1 VYKCPHC
8 DFVERPR
15 VPRKSH
21 KKNDPPRPAQKKC
34 ITHKVTPELISC
46 ECIIKTQEVSTGWIV
61 SCQGIHQHPKPPP
74 ITLNQDAYNEFA
86 KWVKVG
92 PGIKPKNLTV
102 GNHTRE
108 GVGAAIHPAL
118 YNLDRTRYLRN
129 KVLAGSSL
137 PSSLDGIIAWAKRVD
152 FIQSSSLGGKDGHI
166 CMQNKGMLKL
176 LSEMASPMQ
185 TDSVHGFVYYH
196 SDALPQSFLYESKD
210 PALRSKADYSNEEIN
225 ITFTSIFDDV
235 LGRTVPVLVSLLF
248 GKTADH
254 YKAHFLQLFESLQ
267 VSTFE
272 EFEEKFKG
280 TTADMSA
287 AELGGFMQALREF
300 VEVKFGKEHTHKANV
315 QKFYKFCRV
324 HFIRSL
330 TRVARNGAVI
340 QPREEK
346 NFKDDV
352 MSLLDIQDFNE
363 FERAILTFKQRYPR
377 ANKWIS
383 WYLLPQRAQIMF
395 PACKTITAEDETNFR
410 ALSDNTNAQENLG
423 GDFKKTHDKA
433 KISVGQAIEH
443 AYRWCFSFFVD
454 RNLELR
460 GFNTRYSRGKL
471 SSHKKSRKKQWKNDG
486 RPPDTTK
493 ELVGVSTRRGRKNK
507 GLKEVDFQGL
517 KWGVVRD
524 EYEIANT
531 CRLDVIL
538 TLFFKMNELRLLE
551 RPMIETTELG
561 SNSLEDRSFELIR
574 RGCGDEVRFLWATEV
589 FKLQPSADGVY
600 CMWGCMKTLLHKR
613 PHAFR
618 RTLQWHILN
627 MGHCGNK
634 RCPYF
639 KPPEDHQYST
649 QLMLDRG
656 IFNWEERAS
665 VAVHEFLSSEDHP
678 VSWTMDNEDRIVQDC
693 GLGGSLGCEREW
705 RRGEIVV
712 KKWPHV
718 ALITYAVPGP
728 QLDDKG
734 EEKDEVEGASRNFQ
748 DVEEFFTVRNKVFR
762 LRAAYFSNRGHFTGC
777 LVKRASYLYYD
788 GMKDPMITTISKK
801 NPHELIKAGYFICGL
816 FYEVLDK
823 ASAAVQQAEMEAV
836 SALTILRD
844 PELASQLTNQDE
856 SEFEETVESCREVL
870 HQPWRKQQQPV
881 TDTAIQERLD
891 KLAGR
896 KNTRIAKTNTKK
908 KPNSKVQQ
916 NLLSTFQPVT
926 LSKKHPTT
934 QQGSL
939 TRQKKHQS
947 PAVQKVAP
955 KTSQEMHSPSVEHT
969 HHTRS
974 RSRLS
979 LPKNRRSPQETKH
992 TTRSGR
998 KITRKRDR
1006 DSAFDFSTSARKK
1019 T

>member
-61 SCQGIHQHPKPPP
+61 SCQGIHQHPRPPP

-254 YKAHFLQLFESLQ
+254 YKVHFLQLFESLE

-272 EFEEKFKG
+272 EF
-280 TTADMSA
+280 
-287 AELGGFMQALREF
+287 
-300 VEVKFGKEHTHKANV
+300 
-315 QKFYKFCRV
+315 
-324 HFIRSL
+324 
-330 TRVARNGAVI
+330 
-340 QPREEK
+340 
-346 NFKDDV
+346 
-352 MSLLDIQDFNE
+352 
-363 FERAILTFKQRYPR
+363 
-377 ANKWIS
+377 
-383 WYLLPQRAQIMF
+383 
-395 PACKTITAEDETNFR
+395 
-410 ALSDNTNAQENLG
+410 
-423 GDFKKTHDKA
+423 
-433 KISVGQAIEH
+433 
-443 AYRWCFSFFVD
+443 
-454 RNLELR
+454 
-460 GFNTRYSRGKL
+460 
-471 SSHKKSRKKQWKNDG
+471 
-486 RPPDTTK
+486 
-493 ELVGVSTRRGRKNK
+493 
-507 GLKEVDFQGL
+507 
-517 KWGVVRD
+517 
-524 EYEIANT
+524 
-531 CRLDVIL
+531 
-538 TLFFKMNELRLLE
+538 
-551 RPMIETTELG
+551 
-561 SNSLEDRSFELIR
+561 
-574 RGCGDEVRFLWATEV
+574 
-589 FKLQPSADGVY
+589 
-600 CMWGCMKTLLHKR
+600 
-613 PHAFR
+613 
-618 RTLQWHILN
+618 
-627 MGHCGNK
+627 
-634 RCPYF
+634 
-639 KPPEDHQYST
+639 
-649 QLMLDRG
+649 
-656 IFNWEERAS
+656 
-665 VAVHEFLSSEDHP
+665 
-678 VSWTMDNEDRIVQDC
+678 
-693 GLGGSLGCEREW
+693 
-705 RRGEIVV
+705 
-712 KKWPHV
+712 
-718 ALITYAVPGP
+718 
-728 QLDDKG
+728 
-734 EEKDEVEGASRNFQ
+734 
-748 DVEEFFTVRNKVFR
+748 
-762 LRAAYFSNRGHFTGC
+762 
-777 LVKRASYLYYD
+777 
-788 GMKDPMITTISKK
+788 
-801 NPHELIKAGYFICGL
+801 
-816 FYEVLDK
+816 
-823 ASAAVQQAEMEAV
+823 EAV